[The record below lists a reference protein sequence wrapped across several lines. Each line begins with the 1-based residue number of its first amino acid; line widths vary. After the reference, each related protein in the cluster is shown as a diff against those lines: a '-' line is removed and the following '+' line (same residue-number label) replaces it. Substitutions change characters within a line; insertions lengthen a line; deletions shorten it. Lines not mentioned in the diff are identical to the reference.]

1 MKKNI
6 FTKLLTFLTI
16 LEREKISYALH
27 HNRDNAIMIAAA
39 VPGEHW
45 EIEFLDDGSIEVERF
60 ISDGEILGDNALDE
74 LLRICSEDA
83 EVELLQEAVAGD

>member
-1 MKKNI
+1 
-6 FTKLLTFLTI
+6 
-16 LEREKISYALH
+16 
-27 HNRDNAIMIAAA
+27 MIAVA
-39 VPGEHW
+39 VPGKHW
-45 EIEFLDDGSIEVERF
+45 EIEFLDNGSIEVGRF